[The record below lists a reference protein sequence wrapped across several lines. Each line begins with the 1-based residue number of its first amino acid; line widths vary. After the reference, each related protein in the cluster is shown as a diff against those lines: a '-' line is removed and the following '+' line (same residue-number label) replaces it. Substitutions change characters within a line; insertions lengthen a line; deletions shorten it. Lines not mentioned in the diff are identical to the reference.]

1 MEPTP
6 LRKKVLLLPNF
17 ITAFGLSCGLFAIFR
32 VALTPIAEINA
43 PFLTGIAGI
52 LLIAALCD
60 ILDGAVARVMKAESE
75 FGGLFDSLAD
85 AISFGVA
92 PSVIALKSIPLLGEG
107 KEPFFLMASA
117 MIFSLCGVLRLVRF
131 NVQAM
136 RDKKGDEE
144 LLLMAKKFFTGL
156 PIPAGA
162 ACALS
167 INLFLAV
174 PEVQQFLGLST
185 ELKGWLLGSALI
197 LLGYVMISR
206 WKFPS
211 IKSLRVPVGSFE
223 RVFILVL
230 VAVCILFGLIFY
242 FPFIFFAVSWG
253 YFLVSWGISMFR
265 RFTGNKEE
273 AIADDEADDDSFAD

>member
-17 ITAFGLSCGLFAIFR
+17 ITAFGLACGLFAIFR
-32 VALTPIAEINA
+32 MALTPISEVDA
-43 PFLTGIAGI
+43 PFLTEIAGI

-60 ILDGAVARVMKAESE
+60 ILDGAVARAMKAESE

-85 AISFGVA
+85 SISFGVA
-92 PSVIALKSIPLLGEG
+92 PAVIALKSIPFISEG
-107 KEPFFLMASA
+107 KENFFLMAAA

-131 NVQAM
+131 NVQAQ
-136 RDKKGDEE
+136 RDKGDEE
-144 LLLMAKKFFTGL
+144 LLLVAKKFFTGL
-156 PIPAGA
+156 PIPGGA

-167 INLFLAV
+167 LTLLLAL
-174 PEVQQFLGLST
+174 PEVQKILGLSA
-185 ELKGWLLGSALI
+185 EGRGWLLGSALV

-211 IKSLRVPVGSFE
+211 VKTLRVPVGSFE
-223 RVFILVL
+223 RVFLLAL
-230 VAVCILFGLIFY
+230 VAVCILFGLVFY

-253 YFLVSWGISMFR
+253 YFLMSWGVSLFR
-265 RFTGNKEE
+265 RFTSTKEE
-273 AIADDEADDDSFAD
+273 QIADDSDEEDPFV

>member
-17 ITAFGLSCGLFAIFR
+17 ITAFGLACGLFAIFR
-32 VALTPIAEINA
+32 VALTPLSDINA

-60 ILDGAVARVMKAESE
+60 ILDGAVARAMKAESE

-92 PSVIALKSIPLLGEG
+92 PSVIALKSIPFITEG
-107 KEPFFLMASA
+107 KEPFFLMAAA

-131 NVQAM
+131 NVQAL
-136 RDKKGDEE
+136 RDKEDQE
-144 LLLMAKKFFTGL
+144 LLLIAKKFFTGL

-162 ACALS
+162 ACAIS
-167 INLFLAV
+167 FNLFFAV
-174 PEVQQFLGLST
+174 PEVQEFLGLGV
-185 ELKGWLLGSALI
+185 EGRGWLLGSALI

-211 IKSLRVPVGSFE
+211 VKTLRVPVGSFE
-223 RVFILVL
+223 RVFLLVL
-230 VAVCILFGLIFY
+230 VAVCVLFGLIFY
-242 FPFIFFAVSWG
+242 FPFIFFIVSWG

-265 RFTGNKEE
+265 RFTGNK
-273 AIADDEADDDSFAD
+273 ADSIAEDSDDDFAN